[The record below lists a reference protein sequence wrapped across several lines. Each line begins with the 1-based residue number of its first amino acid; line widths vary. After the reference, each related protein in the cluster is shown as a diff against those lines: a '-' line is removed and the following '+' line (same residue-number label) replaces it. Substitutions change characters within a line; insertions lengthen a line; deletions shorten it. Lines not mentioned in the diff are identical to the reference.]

1 MKTIFKTNNLIELT
15 WVKFILKKYNINF
28 YVMDQAMSSVEGNIS
43 AIPVRILVDYES
55 AEEAKR
61 IINFEEKLLEDNK
74 LKNQ

>member
-61 IINFEEKLLEDNK
+61 IINFEEKLLEENK
-74 LKNQ
+74 IKNQ